1 MQKILAL
8 ALLISLN
15 APAIAGISK
24 KGNMPLDASYKFQTK
39 LNLQKDNFSDE
50 EGEISKTKNLPAAKK
65 TSETTE
71 LEFNKTRGNNS
82 GKASKFQ
89 GMAEIGYSI
98 GTGEYKID
106 YLKFNAIAGYKI
118 NPYFSIGIGSGLRY
132 AMDIND
138 ALIPFFIDFRANLT
152 EKKIPVYLA
161 FDAGYALDITSDFKS
176 EGFYLLLNP
185 AAGVVFEISEKSAIH
200 LGLGYD
206 FQKFKIGSS
215 EYNVE
220 PGTTINTTGISI
232 NAGISF

>member
-1 MQKILAL
+1 MYKILTL
-8 ALLISLN
+8 ALLISIN
-15 APAIAGISK
+15 APAMAGISK
-24 KGNMPLDASYKFQTK
+24 KENMPVDASYKFLNN

-50 EGEISKTKNLPAAKK
+50 EGKILKLKNLPAEINM
-65 TSETTE
+65 SETTE
-71 LEFNKTRGNNS
+71 LELDKTRGNNS
-82 GKASKFQ
+82 GKASRFQ
-89 GMAEIGYSI
+89 GIAEIGYSI
-98 GTGEYKID
+98 GTGEYNID
-106 YLKFNAIAGYKI
+106 YMKFNAIAGYKI
-118 NPYFSIGIGSGLRY
+118 NPSFSIGIGSGLRY

-152 EKKIPVYLA
+152 EKRIPVYLA

-176 EGFYLLLNP
+176 EGFYFLINP
-185 AAGVVFEISEKSAIH
+185 AAGVVFKISDKSAIH

-215 EYNVE
+215 EYNVV